1 MEIKLN
7 GADFSANAVT
17 KLTDGIKEYL
27 NGCYLANGQWS
38 ENNKYYKSSV
48 VVGISQAMRTT
59 GIVIQNMKNMPESYG
74 LVIFCSGST
83 PSTENV
89 VGVIQ
94 YITGSRTFWRVYS
107 EQIPQSATHFVVNFP
122 KTQNEGAIYENYL
135 IPVVE
140 DYGFVTGY
148 INNNG
153 SLISDESFHT
163 TKMIPVSGGTY
174 YIAGDYYSTYDKYGS
189 FIARSSIEPNRVNLV
204 TFSDDVA
211 FVRISSVLEHPTAI
225 EY

>member
-38 ENNKYYKSSV
+38 ANNKFYKSSV

-59 GIVIQNMKNMPESYG
+59 GIVIQNIGNLPESYG

-83 PSTENV
+83 PTTENV

-94 YITGSRTFWRVYS
+94 YTTGGRKFWRVYA
-107 EQIPQSATHFVVNFP
+107 EQIPQSATHFVVNFS
-122 KTQNEGAIYENYL
+122 KTQNEGSIYENYL

-153 SLISDESFHT
+153 SLIQDDSYHT

-174 YIAGDYYSTYDKYGS
+174 YITGQFYSTYDKYGN
-189 FIARSSIEPNRVNLV
+189 FIARTGIEPNMVSLI
-204 TFSDDVA
+204 TFSDSVA
-211 FVRISSVLEHPTAI
+211 FVRLSSTLVVPTAI

>member
-1 MEIKLN
+1 MEILLN

-17 KLTDGIKEYL
+17 KLSDGIKEYL
-27 NGCYLANGQWS
+27 NGCYLATGQWS
-38 ENNKYYKSSV
+38 ANNNYYKSSV
-48 VVGISQAMRTT
+48 VVEISQAMRTN
-59 GIVIQNMKNMPESYG
+59 GFVIQNMRNLSDSYG

-83 PSTENV
+83 PTTENV
-89 VGVIQ
+89 VEVIQ
-94 YITGSRTFWRVYS
+94 YTTGSRTFWRVYA
-107 EQIPQSATHFVVNFP
+107 EQIPQSATHFVVNFA

-148 INNNG
+148 INNSG
-153 SLISDESFHT
+153 GLVPDDSFHT

-174 YIAGDYYSTYDKYGS
+174 YMAGNYYSTYDKYGN
-189 FIARSSIEPNRVNLV
+189 FIARLTIDAGKVTLV

-211 FVRISSVLEHPTAI
+211 FVRISSTLVVPTAL